1 MRHTSI
7 QLNIVATILALS
19 AILLSI
25 FMPDV
30 LSRAELW
37 ILGFS
42 IVMVGIPHGA
52 LDHLIAANVYEQGN
66 SLKDHLLFYGWYL
79 ILMVLIAALWFI
91 YPTAGLL
98 LFLVISILHFG
109 QADIEGFYHAD
120 QKSESKALLL
130 NSASV
135 SRGLLIIGL
144 ILTAY
149 PDQVIPILS
158 AALGEEAW
166 FLSWLNT
173 SYASLKQ
180 WVLIQFV
187 FIALLVLWK
196 GDLSLSMKFRYAVD
210 SLLIVALFNLV
221 APLLAFAVYFAL
233 WHSVGHIGE
242 ITHYFKEINEPLTLT
257 GFYLKALPF
266 SLVSFVGLGILLWVT
281 QSFSLEN
288 QIISLTFVLISV
300 LTLPHMV
307 VAHRLIRSN
316 TKVESA

>member
-1 MRHTSI
+1 MRHTSLH
-7 QLNIVATILALS
+7 LNMAATGLALS

-25 FMPDV
+25 FTPEV
-30 LSRAELW
+30 LSHAELW

-79 ILMVLIAALWFI
+79 ILMVLIASLWFI
-91 YPTAGLL
+91 YPTAGLI

-120 QKSESKALLL
+120 QSVESRTLLL

-166 FLSWLNT
+166 FLNWLNA
-173 SYASLKQ
+173 SYSSLNE
-180 WVLIQFV
+180 WILIQFV
-187 FIALLVLWK
+187 MVVLLVLWK
-196 GDLSLSMKFRYAVD
+196 GNLSTQMKIRFTVD
-210 SLLIVALFNLV
+210 SLLIVALFSLV
-221 APLLAFAVYFAL
+221 SPLLGFAIYFAL
-233 WHSVGHIGE
+233 WHSIGHIGE
-242 ITHYFKEINEPLTLT
+242 ITHYFKEMNEPLSLT

-266 SLVSFVGLGILLWVT
+266 SIVSFVGLGILLWIT